1 MVQQKQRLQSLRNTS
16 AFEPLQKQ
24 SFGQQNFALSR
35 TRASN
40 GTLATATFV
49 GNFPGS
55 KKTVKDS
62 VGRGNPVDFFRLDVS
77 ETSRIKVNFLNR
89 SNSNLRLTLLDGNG
103 NLVSSNG
110 RRSLTRIGA
119 GKTATT
125 LVRGAAPGTYYLKAQ
140 GGTNGTHR
148 YEMNL
153 FVNRSGGPA
162 PLPCG
167 CGV

>member
-1 MVQQKQRLQSLRNTS
+1 MAQQKQSLQALGSISALETVKRTNLR
-16 AFEPLQKQ
+16 
-24 SFGQQNFALSR
+24 QQNAMATR

-40 GTLATATFV
+40 GTLATATLL
-49 GNFPGS
+49 GDFPGR
-55 KKTVKDS
+55 KRTVKDS
-62 VGRGNPVDFFRLDVS
+62 VGRGNPNDFFRINVNQ
-77 ETSRIKVNFLNR
+77 TSRIKVNFFNR
-89 SNSNLRLTLLDGNG
+89 SDVNLKLALLDSTGKAI
-103 NLVSSNG
+103 SANG
-110 RRSLTRIGA
+110 RRQLTTIGA

-140 GGTNGTHR
+140 GPTNGNHR

>member
-1 MVQQKQRLQSLRNTS
+1 MVQKQRLHALRNS
-16 AFEPLQKQ
+16 SVLSEPLQKP
-24 SFGQQNFALSR
+24 SFGQQNSAVSR

-40 GTLATATFV
+40 GTLATATFL

-62 VGRGNPVDFFRLDVS
+62 VGRGNPTDFFRVDLS
-77 ETSRIKVNFLNR
+77 ETSRIKVNFFNR
-89 SNSNLRLTLLDGNG
+89 SNANLRLTLLDTNG
-103 NLVSSNG
+103 NVVSANG
-110 RRSLTRIGA
+110 RRLTTIRA

-125 LVRGAAPGTYYLKAQ
+125 LVRGAVPGTYYLKAE
-140 GGTNGTHR
+140 GAANGNHR

-153 FVNRSGGPA
+153 FINRSGGPA